1 MTCHVSLEIRQVP
14 VKFVNYGSNFV
25 LDVYQIL
32 RLNVLILPSLD
43 CTQSVSVAARL
54 QA

>member
-1 MTCHVSLEIRQVP
+1 MTCHVSFEIRQVP
-14 VKFVNYGSNFV
+14 IKFVNYGSNFV

-32 RLNVLILPSLD
+32 CLHVLILPSLD
-43 CTQSVSVAARL
+43 CTQSVSVAAWP